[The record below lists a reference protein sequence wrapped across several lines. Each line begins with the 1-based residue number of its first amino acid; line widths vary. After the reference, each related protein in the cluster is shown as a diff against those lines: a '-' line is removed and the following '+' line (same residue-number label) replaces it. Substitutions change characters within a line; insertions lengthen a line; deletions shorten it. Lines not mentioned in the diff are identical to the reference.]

1 MWLFT
6 TLGFFSAVEHREDR
20 GLIMVRA
27 RVHRHITHLRD
38 AVQARREGDYQ
49 ASEALDIIEL
59 EDADYRFRLTITR
72 EEWVDF
78 VTGHCADID
87 YDNFK
92 SAASRR
98 GAGALF
104 MSALHRVWDAMY
116 KLQGQTLRHPEPRAG
131 GPSDRSTRRE
141 RRV

>member
-6 TLGFFSAVEHREDR
+6 TQGFFSAVEHREDR

-38 AVQARREGDYQ
+38 AVQACREGDYQ
-49 ASEALDIIEL
+49 ASEALEIIEL

-78 VTGHCADID
+78 VMKGKSTKLAAEADGEG
-87 YDNFK
+87 
-92 SAASRR
+92 SAHA
-98 GAGALF
+98 
-104 MSALHRVWDAMY
+104 DE
-116 KLQGQTLRHPEPRAG
+116 T
-131 GPSDRSTRRE
+131 STKTDL
-141 RRV
+141 